1 MLRWNLS
8 HSFKDDINTNY
19 GTYQEG
25 EDAVMEAID
34 RNMEYEQHA
43 PAREER
49 NERQVSGRN
58 WEEMYDRMYEAWEPG
73 ELSTIII
80 VNVYQIS

>member
-1 MLRWNLS
+1 MFVGHIMLRWNLS

-25 EDAVMEAID
+25 EDVVMEAVD
-34 RNMEYEQHA
+34 RNMEYEQQA

-58 WEEMYDRMYEAWEPG
+58 WEEMYDRMYEA
-73 ELSTIII
+73 
-80 VNVYQIS
+80 